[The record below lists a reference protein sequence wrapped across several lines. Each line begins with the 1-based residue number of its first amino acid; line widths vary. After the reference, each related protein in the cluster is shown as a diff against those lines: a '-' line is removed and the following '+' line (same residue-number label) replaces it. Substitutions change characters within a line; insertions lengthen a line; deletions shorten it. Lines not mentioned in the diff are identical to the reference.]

1 MLGNF
6 DVEQFVYLLDC
17 KLMLVLDNSLDVGQ
31 ILKVLLHVDDVHDD
45 IHLNVD
51 VDVYYYQYYIEI
63 LIMNNVLRLLHF
75 LLMLFVL
82 IDYNHNVLYR

>member
-17 KLMLVLDNSLDVGQ
+17 ELMLVLDNSIDVGQ
-31 ILKVLLHVDDVHDD
+31 VLKVLVHVGQVLKVLLHVDDVHDD

-51 VDVYYYQYYIEI
+51 VDV
-63 LIMNNVLRLLHF
+63 
-75 LLMLFVL
+75 
-82 IDYNHNVLYR
+82 